1 MMMTKTV
8 YTAEQIAKICDIPLH
23 TLRYYVK
30 IGLCPFV
37 ELNKSGHRRWQTK
50 DIGWIKQLQALKRMG
65 LTLAQIAQYV
75 EWVKQ
80 GDETLNQR
88 LMLFLQQRDKLLK
101 SIAQLQADLTF
112 VEQKCVIYQN
122 ALDNPHD
129 NATQECVEMIG
140 KILST

>member
-1 MMMTKTV
+1 MTMNKSV
-8 YTAEQIAKICDIPLH
+8 YTAEQISKICDIPLH

-37 ELNKSGHRRWQTK
+37 ELNKSGHRRWQAK

-80 GDETLNQR
+80 GDATLNER
-88 LMLFLQQRDKLLK
+88 LTLFLQQRDELLK
-101 SIAQLQADLTF
+101 GIAQLQNDLAF
-112 VEQKCVIYQN
+112 VEQKCAIYQN
-122 ALDNPHD
+122 ALDNPND
-129 NATQECVEMIG
+129 NATTGCLEMIEQV
-140 KILST
+140 I